1 MMITKVFPSRRFFS
15 DRRSSADLL
24 KTPRVFLIGI
34 VLVLCMQFG
43 CSPATAPMS
52 DAVQAKVLLQ
62 KTLDEW
68 KSGTSLD
75 EIRKHNPPVYVTEDL
90 WRSGAKLNE
99 YSIAEDSG
107 LLGSNI
113 RLEVNL
119 KFTNKSGNAI
129 KKSFRYIVTT
139 RPALTIVREEG

>member
-1 MMITKVFPSRRFFS
+1 MMIATVGPSRRIFA
-15 DRRSSADLL
+15 DRPTAAVLL
-24 KTPRVFLIGI
+24 KKQRVFLVGI
-34 VLVLCMQFG
+34 VLVLCLQFG

-52 DAVQAKVLLQ
+52 DASQAKALLQ

-75 EIRKHNPPVYVTEDL
+75 EMRKHNPPVYVTEDL

-99 YSIAEDSG
+99 YSIAEDSV

>member
-1 MMITKVFPSRRFFS
+1 MITTVVPIRKAFDDNPLM
-15 DRRSSADLL
+15 ADLS
-24 KTPRVFLIGI
+24 KKPRVFLIGI

-99 YSIAEDSG
+99 YSIAEDRG

-129 KKSFRYIVTT
+129 KKSFRYTVTT

>member
-1 MMITKVFPSRRFFS
+1 MIFTPVVPNQKAFE
-15 DRRSSADLL
+15 DRKSMADLS
-24 KTPRVFLIGI
+24 KKQRVFFVGI
-34 VLVLCMQFG
+34 VLVLCFQLG
-43 CSPATAPMS
+43 CSQATAPMS
-52 DAVQAKVLLQ
+52 DAAQAKVLLQ

-90 WRSGAKLNE
+90 WRSGAKLKE

-119 KFTNKSGNAI
+119 QFTNKSGNAI
-129 KKSFRYIVTT
+129 KRSFRYIVTT